1 MTRRH
6 SLPMI
11 LTIPVLALAACS
23 PQGSAN
29 VTATDNGNVA
39 TLGGDGLA
47 NDDFGPADNAALSN
61 DVLSENETAANGA
74 AGL

>member
-1 MTRRH
+1 MTRRR

-11 LTIPVLALAACS
+11 LTVPVLVLAACS
-23 PQGSAN
+23 PQGSGN
-29 VTATDNGNVA
+29 ITATDSGNVA
-39 TLGGDGLA
+39 TLGGDTIS
-47 NDDFGPADNAALSN
+47 NDDFGPADNAALIN